1 MSYCMPVLMTRRHG
15 ICTRAR
21 VCAAGSNGI
30 TCNLESSFN
39 LKALRVEVEA
49 PQTSITSQEIQSMW
63 CTGIGVQSHIP
74 LSPQWSRR
82 HGERPPTRHWLFHSF
97 KQCAPVEYVPA
108 RPLRGITLGGCT
120 HTSNCYPHIFPW
132 PQSKVH
138 KTSARHARS
147 SHRHCSPWSG
157 VFMVPDSFSF
167 LVLCFPCHRLFSKHE
182 KNLVFIPEKVRR
194 SISGSKFLGTSFSRV
209 MKNCTF
215 FGECTW
221 IGLSKEFFSKR
232 CLK

>member
-49 PQTSITSQEIQSMW
+49 PQTSITSEEIQSMW

-167 LVLCFPCHRLFSKHE
+167 LVLCFPCHRM
-182 KNLVFIPEKVRR
+182 
-194 SISGSKFLGTSFSRV
+194 FSRRRKKSCFYTWKGSPV
-209 MKNCTF
+209 Y
-215 FGECTW
+215 FGFEIFGTQVFW
-221 IGLSKEFFSKR
+221 GSWKTALSLVNVPE
-232 CLK
+232 